1 MDNLPGT
8 NVVAAIVPFTEND
21 KYPTH
26 DAKYGKGG
34 YRAVT
39 NVTARNNIPPDRRS
53 IGMAVRTT
61 DDNIVWI
68 LTSDDGTADCEN
80 CVWVREVDTLS
91 MDGGEF

>member
-1 MDNLPGT
+1 MSNLPGT
-8 NVVAAIVPFTEND
+8 NIIAPIAPFSETDE
-21 KYPTH
+21 YATH

-34 YRAVT
+34 YRAVADI
-39 NVTARNNIPPDRRS
+39 NARNAIWPDRRS

-68 LTSDDGTADCEN
+68 LNSDDGTNDCEN

-91 MDGGEF
+91 MDGGDF

>member
-1 MDNLPGT
+1 MSNLPGT
-8 NVVAAIVPFTEND
+8 NIIAAIVPFTELD
-21 KYPTH
+21 QYATH

-34 YRAVT
+34 YRSVT

-53 IGMAVRTT
+53 IGMTVRTT

-68 LTSDDGTADCEN
+68 LTSDDGTLNCVN
-80 CVWVREVDTLS
+80 CVWVKEVDTLS